1 MLANRLLR
9 AVAICTALAAIFL
22 TAASLAAD
30 KRQPRRKSSAKAAA
44 KAVAKA
50 RARQAAQTKAAIQNL
65 RQAQAAANARE
76 GEAPAEPGKSKR
88 LAAKTPARTPA
99 KKAVAKATP
108 VAATTTGAKSV
119 GSKRSEP
126 PLATVAAVDYK
137 TAAAEVDRKL
147 AAEIPAINSP
157 SAAPR
162 ASDEVYLRRVSLDIA
177 GRLPTPGEITAFAL
191 DPASDKRTRAVE
203 RLLAEEAYGQNWGR
217 YWRDVILYRRS
228 EDRALVVSQS
238 LEEYLAAEFNK
249 NTPWDAISRAFIT
262 ATGDVRENGATAIF
276 MAQMGETS
284 DVTAEI
290 SRIFTGVQIQCAQC
304 HDHPTDRWQRTQFHE
319 LAAFFPRVAVRP
331 KRMAMPPTFE
341 VTSADNAPRVRRP
354 NATGRG
360 SREHYMPDLD
370 NPDAQGILMQP
381 VFFVTGKELSPGLTD
396 LERRQSVAGWLTSN
410 DNPWFA
416 KAIVN
421 RIWSELD
428 GEGFYEPVDDIGPDR
443 QCTAPG
449 TLDFLAAQFAANK
462 HDIKWLI
469 SAITATAAYQRES
482 RSRRAPEE
490 TPMLANVSQRLRGDQ
505 LYSAITSVL
514 GTPPTQAAGRGGRF
528 GNNRDPRAPFN
539 SIFGFDP
546 SLRRDEV
553 AGSIPQALAVM
564 NSPQL
569 ATGISSAR
577 RGTLLGK
584 LLAGEQDD
592 EAVTVDL
599 YLRTLSR
606 EPTDDE
612 LKTSLAYVKDAG
624 SRSEGFEDLLW
635 ALLNSAEFMH
645 RR

>member
-1 MLANRLLR
+1 MLFIRFLR
-9 AVAICTALAAIFL
+9 VAAVFAVSTAVVLSAQVNAA
-22 TAASLAAD
+22 AQRPPA
-30 KRQPRRKSSAKAAA
+30 KKSSAKTAA

-50 RARQAAQTKAAIQNL
+50 RARQGGQAKAAILKL
-65 RQAQAAANARE
+65 RQNEAAAQANKPE
-76 GEAPAEPGKSKR
+76 KT
-88 LAAKTPARTPA
+88 AAKSAAKSTANPLVANRTTKTTA
-99 KKAVAKATP
+99 
-108 VAATTTGAKSV
+108 VAATTPSKSSV
-119 GSKRSEP
+119 QKRAEP
-126 PLATVAAVDYK
+126 PLPMVTAVDFK
-137 TAAAEVDRKL
+137 TAAAEIDRKL

-157 SAAPR
+157 SAA
-162 ASDEVYLRRVSLDIA
+162 AQAGDEVYLRRVSIDIA

-203 RLLAEEAYGQNWGR
+203 RLLAEEAYGHNWGR
-217 YWRDVILYRRS
+217 YWRDVILYRRT

-238 LEEYLAAEFNK
+238 LEEYLAAELNK
-249 NTPWDAISRAFIT
+249 NTPWDAIAREFIT

-290 SRIFTGVQIQCAQC
+290 SRIFTGIQIQCAQC
-304 HDHPTDRWQRTQFHE
+304 HNHPTDRWQRTQFHE
-319 LAAFFPRVAVRP
+319 LAAFFPRIAVRP
-331 KRMAMPPTFE
+331 KRDVMPATFE
-341 VTSADNAPRVRRP
+341 VASADNAPRVRRP

-360 SREHYMPDLD
+360 SREHYMPDLN
-370 NPDAQGILMQP
+370 NPQAQGTLMRP
-381 VFFVTGKELSPGLTD
+381 VFFVTGQALSPGLTD
-396 LERRQSVAGWLTSN
+396 TERRKTIADWITSRE
-410 DNPWFA
+410 NPWFD
-416 KAIVN
+416 KAFVN
-421 RIWSELD
+421 RMWSELV

-443 QCTAPG
+443 QCAAPA
-449 TLDFLAAQFAANK
+449 TLDYLAAQFAAHK

-469 SAITATAAYQRES
+469 STITATAAYQRES
-482 RSRRAPEE
+482 RSRRGPEE

-514 GTPPTQAAGRGGRF
+514 GTPPSLAGGRGGRF

-539 SIFGFDP
+539 AIFGFDP
-546 SLRRDEV
+546 SVRRDEV

-569 ATGISSAR
+569 ATGINSGR
-577 RGTLLGK
+577 RGTLLGR
-584 LLAGEQDD
+584 LLSDAQDN
-592 EAVTVDL
+592 EAVAVDL

-612 LKTSLAYVKDAG
+612 LKTCLAHVKDAG

>member
-9 AVAICTALAAIFL
+9 VAICAALAALFL

-30 KRQPRRKSSAKAAA
+30 TRPPRKKSSAKAAA

-50 RARQAAQTKAAIQNL
+50 RARQAARAKAAIQNL

-76 GEAPAEPGKSKR
+76 GKAPAEPGKSKR
-88 LAAKTPARTPA
+88 LAAKTQARTPA

-126 PLATVAAVDYK
+126 PLATVAAVDFK
-137 TAAAEVDRKL
+137 SAAAEIDRKL
-147 AAEIPAINSP
+147 AGEIQAINSP

-162 ASDEVYLRRVSLDIA
+162 AADEVYLRRVSLDIA
-177 GRLPTPGEITAFAL
+177 GRLPTPGEITAYAL

-203 RLLAEEAYGQNWGR
+203 RLLAEEAYGHNWGR

-238 LEEYLAAEFNK
+238 LEEYLAAELNK
-249 NTPWDAISRAFIT
+249 NTPWDAIARAFIT

-290 SRIFTGVQIQCAQC
+290 SRIFTGIQIQCAQC

-331 KRMAMPPTFE
+331 KRMAMPATFE
-341 VTSADNAPRVRRP
+341 VTSADNAPRARRP
-354 NATGRG
+354 NAAGRG

-370 NPDAQGILMQP
+370 NPAAQGTLMQP
-381 VFFVTGKELSPGLTD
+381 VFFVTGQELSPDLTD
-396 LERRQSVAGWLTSN
+396 AQRRQSIAGWLTSN

-416 KAIVN
+416 KAFVN
-421 RIWSELD
+421 RIWSELV

-443 QCTAPG
+443 QCTAPA
-449 TLDFLAAQFAANK
+449 TLDYLAAQFAANK

-482 RSRRAPEE
+482 RSRRGPEE

-514 GTPPTQAAGRGGRF
+514 GTPPTQAGGRGGRF

-539 SIFGFDP
+539 AVFGFDP

-569 ATGISSAR
+569 ATGMSSAR

-584 LLAGEQDD
+584 LLADQQDD
-592 EAVTVDL
+592 EAVAVDL

-606 EPTDDE
+606 EPTGDE
-612 LKTSLAYVKDAG
+612 VKTCLAHVKEAG
-624 SRSEGFEDLLW
+624 SRSEGFEDILW

>member
-1 MLANRLLR
+1 MLANRFLR
-9 AVAICTALAAIFL
+9 SAAVAAALSVVLFAANL
-22 TAASLAAD
+22 DAAD
-30 KRQPRRKSSAKAAA
+30 KRPAKKSSAKAVA

-50 RARQAAQTKAAIQNL
+50 RARQATQAKAAIQQL
-65 RQAQAAANARE
+65 RQQEARADSAKSKSSVAQATAFPPGFKRPTKATQVAAAT
-76 GEAPAEPGKSKR
+76 PSKPE
-88 LAAKTPARTPA
+88 L
-99 KKAVAKATP
+99 KKRSQPPLPAVA
-108 VAATTTGAKSV
+108 AAQS
-119 GSKRSEP
+119 
-126 PLATVAAVDYK
+126 K
-137 TAAAEVDRKL
+137 TAAAEVDLKL
-147 AAEIPAINSP
+147 VAEIPAINSP

-162 ASDEVYLRRVSLDIA
+162 ANDEVFLRRISLDIS

-191 DPASDKRTRAVE
+191 DPSSDKRARAVE
-203 RLLAEEAYGQNWGR
+203 RLLAEDAYGQNWGR

-238 LEEYLAAEFNK
+238 VEEYLSAELNK
-249 NTPWDAISRAFIT
+249 NTPWDAIARAFVT

-290 SRIFTGVQIQCAQC
+290 SRIFTGIQIQCAQC

-319 LAAFFPRVAVRP
+319 LAAFFPRVSVRP
-331 KRMAMPPTFE
+331 KRMAMPATFE
-341 VTSADNAPRVRRP
+341 VASADNAPRVRRP
-354 NATGRG
+354 NAPGRG
-360 SREHYMPDLD
+360 SQEHYMPDLD
-370 NPDAQGILMQP
+370 NPAAQGTLMQP
-381 VFFVTGKELSPGLTD
+381 VFFATGQELSAGLTD
-396 LERRQSVAGWLTSN
+396 SQRRQSIAGWLTSN

-416 KAIVN
+416 KAFVN
-421 RIWSELD
+421 RMWSELV

-443 QCTAPG
+443 EVTAPK
-449 TLDFLAAQFAANK
+449 TLDYLAAQFVANK

-469 SAITATAAYQRES
+469 STITATAAYQRES
-482 RSRRAPEE
+482 RSRRGPED
-490 TPMLANVSQRLRGDQ
+490 TPMLANVSQRMRGDQ
-505 LYSAITSVL
+505 LYTAITSVL
-514 GTPPTQAAGRGGRF
+514 GTPPALAGARGGRF

-539 SIFGFDP
+539 TVFGFDP

-569 ATGISSAR
+569 ATGISSTR
-577 RGTLLGK
+577 RGTVLGK
-584 LLAGEQDD
+584 LLADEQDD
-592 EAVTVDL
+592 EAVAVDL

-612 LKTSLAYVKDAG
+612 LKTCLSHVSSSG
-624 SRSEGFEDLLW
+624 SRSEGFEDILW

>member
-9 AVAICTALAAIFL
+9 VAAVFAVSTALFMSVQGNAA
-22 TAASLAAD
+22 AQRPPA
-30 KRQPRRKSSAKAAA
+30 KKSSAKAAA

-50 RARQAAQTKAAIQNL
+50 RARQAAQAKAAILKL
-65 RQAQAAANARE
+65 RENEAAAQAKKPEKSAAKSPAKSTANPLVANR
-76 GEAPAEPGKSKR
+76 ATKTTAIAAATPSRPSIQKRAEPT
-88 LAAKTPARTPA
+88 L
-99 KKAVAKATP
+99 
-108 VAATTTGAKSV
+108 
-119 GSKRSEP
+119 
-126 PLATVAAVDYK
+126 PLVAAVDFK
-137 TAAAEVDRKL
+137 TAAAEADRKL
-147 AAEIPAINSP
+147 AAEIPAIDSP

-162 ASDEVYLRRVSLDIA
+162 ASDEVFLRRVSLDIA

-191 DPASDKRTRAVE
+191 DPTSDKRTRTVE
-203 RLLAEEAYGQNWGR
+203 RLLAEEAYGHNWGR
-217 YWRDVILYRRS
+217 YWRDVILYRRT

-238 LEEYLAAEFNK
+238 LEEYLAAELNK
-249 NTPWDAISRAFIT
+249 NTPWDAIARAFIT

-290 SRIFTGVQIQCAQC
+290 SRIFTGIQIQCAQC
-304 HDHPTDRWQRTQFHE
+304 HNHPTDRWQRTQFHE
-319 LAAFFPRVAVRP
+319 LAAFFPRIAVRP
-331 KRMAMPPTFE
+331 KRDVTPATFE
-341 VTSADNAPRVRRP
+341 VASADNAPRVRRP

-370 NPDAQGILMQP
+370 NPQAQGTLMQP
-381 VFFVTGKELSPGLTD
+381 VFFVTGQALSPGLAD
-396 LERRQSVAGWLTSN
+396 SERRDTIAGWITSRA
-410 DNPWFA
+410 NPWFA
-416 KAIVN
+416 KAFVN
-421 RIWSELD
+421 RMWSELV

-443 QCTAPG
+443 QCNARE
-449 TLDFLAAQFAANK
+449 TLDYLAAQFAAHK

-469 SAITATAAYQRES
+469 NTITATTAYQRES
-482 RSRRAPEE
+482 RSRRGPEE
-490 TPMLANVSQRLRGDQ
+490 TPMLANVSQRMRGDQ

-514 GTPPTQAAGRGGRF
+514 GTAPSLAGGRGGRF

-539 SIFGFDP
+539 AIFGFDP
-546 SLRRDEV
+546 SVRRDEV

-569 ATGISSAR
+569 ASGINSGR
-577 RGTLLGK
+577 RGTLLGR
-584 LLAGEQDD
+584 LLADEQDN
-592 EAVTVDL
+592 EAVAVDL

-606 EPTDDE
+606 EPTNEE
-612 LKTSLAYVKDAG
+612 LKLCLAYVKDAD